1 MNGKNHKSPTTARV
15 LKALSVFGGVQIISI
30 LCSVARN
37 KLAALWIGPV
47 GIGLLAI
54 YNSLTDMMM
63 QLSLLNVPQSGV
75 RDLAA
80 DIHDRGRTA
89 VNVYVTRRLMLMLG
103 IAGMVLMAFL
113 SPVFSEWAF
122 GDTDHTVMFAALAV
136 VILLQALLNRETTV
150 MRGLDRLRPLA
161 KCSVFG
167 SVGLLAASVPLLYF
181 LRTDGIVPMII
192 SCYLV
197 AALLAYIYRVRD
209 IPAVRLT
216 IKEVWR
222 KGRPML
228 TLGMYLTAST
238 FITMLASNIFI
249 IFLRRHYGDAEV
261 GFYQAGYTLI
271 NTYVGMIF
279 TSISMEYYPRL
290 AFTIQHRFRTEVI
303 VSHEIKIAMWVL
315 MPVAV
320 TFVCCSGLIIKILY
334 TSAFDAA
341 LPFIIIGATGVFFR
355 AVSWCMAFA
364 IIARGDGKIY
374 MLTETMSAVVYLAL
388 YMPLFNHFGF
398 IGLGVGYVLWYFMYL
413 LVVYAVYRFRYG
425 MILRRGI
432 ISLVAAGMAVAI
444 LAVIGYYTAGPW
456 ISLLLILPPAAWGA
470 RVTIQPKQKS

>member
-1 MNGKNHKSPTTARV
+1 MVRNGENIDSRFEIRKINDG
-15 LKALSVFGGVQIISI
+15 SVVFTDS
-30 LCSVARN
+30 
-37 KLAALWIGPV
+37 PV
-47 GIGLLAI
+47 G
-54 YNSLTDMMM
+54 NSLGSIEIEDRYYA
-63 QLSLLNVPQSGV
+63 SGCSSG
-75 RDLAA
+75 
-80 DIHDRGRTA
+80 DIHRPFG
-89 VNVYVTRRLMLMLG
+89 MLG
-103 IAGMVLMAFL
+103 IAGMVLMALL
-113 SPVFSEWAF
+113 SPAFSEWAF
-122 GDTDHTVMFAALAV
+122 GDTDHTVIFVALSV

-216 IKEVWR
+216 LKEVWR
-222 KGRPML
+222 TGRPML

-290 AFTIQHRFRTEVI
+290 ASTIQHRFRTEVI
-303 VSHEIKIAMWVL
+303 
-315 MPVAV
+315 
-320 TFVCCSGLIIKILY
+320 
-334 TSAFDAA
+334 A
-341 LPFIIIGATGVFFR
+341 LTTLQNA
-355 AVSWCMAFA
+355 
-364 IIARGDGKIY
+364 
-374 MLTETMSAVVYLAL
+374 
-388 YMPLFNHFGF
+388 
-398 IGLGVGYVLWYFMYL
+398 
-413 LVVYAVYRFRYG
+413 
-425 MILRRGI
+425 
-432 ISLVAAGMAVAI
+432 
-444 LAVIGYYTAGPW
+444 
-456 ISLLLILPPAAWGA
+456 
-470 RVTIQPKQKS
+470 

>member
-30 LCSVARN
+30 LCSVAKN

-89 VNVYVTRRLMLMLG
+89 VNVHVIRRLMLMLG
-103 IAGMVLMAFL
+103 IAGMVLMALL
-113 SPVFSEWAF
+113 SPAFSEWAF
-122 GDTDHTVMFAALAV
+122 GDTDHTVMFAALSV

-216 IKEVWR
+216 LKEVWR
-222 KGRPML
+222 TGRPML

-249 IFLRRHYGDAEV
+249 IFPYKDKKRSKMDL
-261 GFYQAGYTLI
+261 
-271 NTYVGMIF
+271 
-279 TSISMEYYPRL
+279 
-290 AFTIQHRFRTEVI
+290 
-303 VSHEIKIAMWVL
+303 
-315 MPVAV
+315 
-320 TFVCCSGLIIKILY
+320 
-334 TSAFDAA
+334 
-341 LPFIIIGATGVFFR
+341 
-355 AVSWCMAFA
+355 
-364 IIARGDGKIY
+364 
-374 MLTETMSAVVYLAL
+374 
-388 YMPLFNHFGF
+388 
-398 IGLGVGYVLWYFMYL
+398 
-413 LVVYAVYRFRYG
+413 
-425 MILRRGI
+425 
-432 ISLVAAGMAVAI
+432 
-444 LAVIGYYTAGPW
+444 
-456 ISLLLILPPAAWGA
+456 
-470 RVTIQPKQKS
+470 

>member
-30 LCSVARN
+30 LCSVAKN

-89 VNVYVTRRLMLMLG
+89 VNVHVIRRLMLMLG
-103 IAGMVLMAFL
+103 IAGMVLMALL
-113 SPVFSEWAF
+113 SPAFSEWAF
-122 GDTDHTVMFAALAV
+122 GDTDHTVMFAALSV

-216 IKEVWR
+216 LKEVWR
-222 KGRPML
+222 TGRPML

-290 AFTIQHRFRTEVI
+290 ASTIQHRFRTEVI

-334 TSAFDAA
+334 TSAFEAA

-398 IGLGVGYVLWYFMYL
+398 IGLGVGYVLWYFMYI

-425 MILRRGI
+425 MTLRRGI

-456 ISLLLILPPAAWGA
+456 ISLLLILPPAAWSA
-470 RVTIQPKQKS
+470 WRKLLK